1 MLLDYDFLLLLNDE
15 SGNPTRYYYLL
26 QDFEKDFVAS
36 EVAQNKARQ
45 FVKEIIGREKAS
57 KTKNSTIEISNTK
70 ASAIKNETI
79 GSGDLK
85 KACEKIKSGLPFGII
100 SAFKPFKDAFY
111 RDFNNNEQKLLI
123 GAAKSGCIQ
132 SSTDKLAQLKT
143 RLIYWQDKSV
153 KVDWDKP
160 IGIKDFFKGNNYLY
174 RRLCFL
180 LGKHFMDRFLK
191 NNAKASVKDFISS
204 KEFVAK
210 YRYTPKQNTERA
222 KKLQSYLENKRDFIG
237 FVQTINSLKDNPQD
251 PFLPNEETSFLVFA
265 NEPTIVFNLRDYLL
279 VLAQI
284 FNQQAICYCESKC
297 PIELINASPS
307 KDFNK
312 TQDSFS
318 DIKFSTPNQLE
329 QSLNALK
336 NKLSA
341 FFSKHHDK
349 HNGMEFNEMAKTQIE
364 ALYMPQSS
372 DGFDDFR
379 EHLEDSIKSFIR
391 AKKNCYGFPKIF
403 DVADIEQEEREVIE
417 WREKNRASKQSYK
430 QNLQINKIANDLKRD
445 KAVDKRA
452 ILSVI
457 DADIERGFIPPKDL
471 LKQLEKI
478 SASLSK
484 DIVIAIK
491 QVEKLE
497 LNYVLIDNIQH
508 NTLDDTLDFTFIV
521 GDSLSV
527 QSLYVTFHLVIDMDR
542 PMSEQFLN
550 HIGKLGSFE
559 SRERALEWVRLTQ
572 AKLIVETPREA
583 LKNAQLS
590 QIEEILTG
598 CIFNGAYRFQNN
610 LKGNRHGNF
619 KQNSHPNKEEQA
631 MPKR

>member
-1 MLLDYDFLLLLNDE
+1 MLIDYDFLLLLNDE
-15 SGNPTRYYYLL
+15 NGKPTRYYDLL

-36 EVAQNKARQ
+36 KAAQNRAKR
-45 FVKEIIGREKAS
+45 FVKEVIGSEKAS
-57 KTKNSTIEISNTK
+57 KTKNSALEVSNTK
-70 ASAIKNETI
+70 SLAIEDETI

-85 KACEKIKSGLPFGII
+85 KVCEKIKSGLPFGII

-132 SSTDKLAQLKT
+132 SSADKAAQLRT
-143 RLIYWQDKSV
+143 RLLYWQDKSV

-160 IGIKDFFKGNNYLY
+160 ILIKDFFKGNDYLY
-174 RRLCFL
+174 RKFCSL

-204 KEFVAK
+204 KEFISK

-222 KKLQSYLENKRDFIG
+222 KKLQSYLEGKRDFIG
-237 FVQTINSLKDNPQD
+237 FVQTLNYLKNNPQD

-284 FNQQAICYCESKC
+284 FNQQAICYCESKGS
-297 PIELINASPS
+297 IELINASPGN
-307 KDFNK
+307 DFNK
-312 TQDSFS
+312 AQDSFS

-341 FFSKHHDK
+341 FFSKHPDK
-349 HNGMEFNEMAKTQIE
+349 HNGMEFNEIAKTQIE

-372 DGFDDFR
+372 DDFDDFR
-379 EHLEDSIKSFIR
+379 EHLEDSVKSFIK
-391 AKKNCYGFPKIF
+391 AKKNRYGFPKIF

-445 KAVDKRA
+445 KVVDKRT

-457 DADIERGFIPPKDL
+457 DADLERGFIPPKDL

-497 LNYVLIDNIQH
+497 LNYALIDNIQH
-508 NTLDDTLDFTFIV
+508 NTLDDTLNFTFIV

-527 QSLYVTFHLVIDMDR
+527 QSLYVTFNLVIDMDR

-550 HIGKLGSFE
+550 HIGELGSFE
-559 SRERALEWVRLTQ
+559 SRERALECVRLTQ
-572 AKLIVETPREA
+572 HKLIIETPREA
-583 LKNAQLS
+583 LKNAELS

-598 CIFNGAYRFQNN
+598 CIFNGAYRFQND

-619 KQNSHPNKEEQA
+619 K
-631 MPKR
+631 

>member
-26 QDFEKDFVAS
+26 QDFEKDFVAR
-36 EVAQNKARQ
+36 EVAQNRTKR
-45 FVKEIIGREKAS
+45 FVKEIIGSEKIS
-57 KTKNSTIEISNTK
+57 ETKNSALEDSNTK
-70 ASAIKNETI
+70 SLAIENETI

-85 KACEKIKSGLPFGII
+85 KVCEKIKSGLPFGII

-111 RDFNNNEQKLLI
+111 RDFNHNEQKLLI

-132 SSTDKLAQLKT
+132 SNADKVAQLKM
-143 RLIYWQDKSV
+143 RLLYWQDKSV
-153 KVDWDKP
+153 KVDWEP
-160 IGIKDFFKGNNYLY
+160 IGIKDFFKGNDYLY
-174 RRLCFL
+174 RKFCFL

-191 NNAKASVKDFISS
+191 NNAKASVKDFMSS

-222 KKLQSYLENKRDFIG
+222 KKLQSYLENKRDFVG
-237 FVQTINSLKDNPQD
+237 FVQTLNFLKGNPQD

-279 VLAQI
+279 VLVQI
-284 FNQQAICYCESKC
+284 FNQRAICYCESKC
-297 PIELINASPS
+297 PIELINASPG

-318 DIKFSTPNQLE
+318 DIKFSTSNQLE

-336 NKLSA
+336 NKLNA
-341 FFSKHHDK
+341 FFSKHPDK
-349 HNGMEFNEMAKTQIE
+349 HNSLEFNEMAKTQIE
-364 ALYMPQSS
+364 ALYMPQSN
-372 DGFDDFR
+372 DDFDDFR

-391 AKKNCYGFPKIF
+391 AKKNRYGFPKIF

-417 WREKNRASKQSYK
+417 WREKERASKQSYK

-445 KAVDKRA
+445 KVVDKRT

-471 LKQLEKI
+471 LKQLETI

-497 LNYVLIDNIQH
+497 LNYALIDNIQH
-508 NTLDDTLDFTFIV
+508 NTLDDTLDFTFII

-527 QSLYVTFHLVIDMDR
+527 QSLYVTFDLVIDMDR

-550 HIGKLGSFE
+550 HIGELGSFE
-559 SRERALEWVRLTQ
+559 SRERALEWVRLSQT
-572 AKLIVETPREA
+572 KLIIEA
-583 LKNAQLS
+583 PKEVLKNVELS

-598 CIFNGAYRFQNN
+598 CIFNGAYRLQND
-610 LKGNRHGNF
+610 LKKGR
-619 KQNSHPNKEEQA
+619 
-631 MPKR
+631 

>member
-36 EVAQNKARQ
+36 KVAQNGAKR
-45 FVKEIIGREKAS
+45 FVKEIIGSEKAS

-85 KACEKIKSGLPFGII
+85 KVCEKIKSALPFGII

-132 SSTDKLAQLKT
+132 SSADKLAQLKT
-143 RLIYWQDKSV
+143 RLLYWQDKSV

-160 IGIKDFFKGNNYLY
+160 ILIKDFFKGNNYLY

-191 NNAKASVKDFISS
+191 NNAKASVKDFMSS
-204 KEFVAK
+204 KEFVAN
-210 YRYTPKQNTERA
+210 RYTPKQNTERA

-237 FVQTINSLKDNPQD
+237 FVQTLNSLKDNPQD

-279 VLAQI
+279 VLVQI

-297 PIELINASPS
+297 PIELINASPG

-318 DIKFSTPNQLE
+318 DIKFSTSNQLE

-336 NKLSA
+336 NKLNA
-341 FFSKHHDK
+341 FFSKHPDK
-349 HNGMEFNEMAKTQIE
+349 HNSLEFNEMAKTQIE
-364 ALYMPQSS
+364 ALYMPQSN
-372 DGFDDFR
+372 DDFDDFR

-391 AKKNCYGFPKIF
+391 AKKNRYGFPKIF
-403 DVADIEQEEREVIE
+403 DAADIEQEEREVIE
-417 WREKNRASKQSYK
+417 WREKERASKQSYK

-445 KAVDKRA
+445 KVVDKRT

-497 LNYVLIDNIQH
+497 LSYALIDNIQH
-508 NTLDDTLDFTFIV
+508 NTLDDTLNFTFII

-527 QSLYVTFHLVIDMDR
+527 QSLYVTFNLVIDMDR

-550 HIGKLGSFE
+550 HIGELGSFE
-559 SRERALEWVRLTQ
+559 SRERALEWVRLSQ
-572 AKLIVETPREA
+572 AKLIIETPREA

-598 CIFNGAYRFQNN
+598 CIFNGAYRFQND
-610 LKGNRHGNF
+610 LKD
-619 KQNSHPNKEEQA
+619 Q
-631 MPKR
+631 

>member
-1 MLLDYDFLLLLNDE
+1 MDYDFLLLLNDE
-15 SGNPTRYYYLL
+15 SGNPTRYYDLL
-26 QDFEKDFVAS
+26 QDFEKDFVAR
-36 EVAQNKARQ
+36 EVAQNGAKR
-45 FVKEIIGREKAS
+45 FVKEIIGSKKAS
-57 KTKNSTIEISNTK
+57 KTKNSAIEVSNTK
-70 ASAIKNETI
+70 ASAIEDETI
-79 GSGDLK
+79 GNSDLK
-85 KACEKIKSGLPFGII
+85 KVCEEIKSGLPFGII

-111 RDFNNNEQKLLI
+111 RDFNNDEQKLLI

-132 SSTDKLAQLKT
+132 SGADRLAQLIT
-143 RLIYWQDKSV
+143 RLLYWQDKSV

-174 RRLCFL
+174 RRFCFL

-191 NNAKASVKDFISS
+191 NNANASVKDFMSS
-204 KEFVAK
+204 KEFVNK
-210 YRYTPKQNTERA
+210 YRYTQKQNTERA
-222 KKLQSYLENKRDFIG
+222 EKLQSYLESKRDFIG
-237 FVQTINSLKDNPQD
+237 FIQTLNSLKDSPQD
-251 PFLPNEETSFLVFA
+251 PFLPHEETSFLVFA

-284 FNQQAICYCESKC
+284 FNQQAICYCGSKG
-297 PIELINASPS
+297 PIELINASPG

-312 TQDSFS
+312 TQDSFL

-341 FFSKHHDK
+341 FFSKHPDT
-349 HNGMEFNEMAKTQIE
+349 HNGMEFNEIAKTQIE
-364 ALYMPQSS
+364 ALYMPQSGG
-372 DGFDDFR
+372 GFDDFR
-379 EHLEDSIKSFIR
+379 EHLEDSVKSFIK
-391 AKKNCYGFPKIF
+391 AKQNRGFPKIF
-403 DVADIEQEEREVIE
+403 DVADIEQEEREVIK
-417 WREKNRASKQSYK
+417 WREKKRASKQSHK
-430 QNLQINKIANDLKRD
+430 QNLQIHKIANDLKRD
-445 KAVDKRA
+445 KVVDKRT

-457 DADIERGFIPPKDL
+457 DADIDRGFIPPKDL

-497 LNYVLIDNIQH
+497 LNYALIDNIQH
-508 NTLDDTLDFTFIV
+508 NTLDDTLNFTFIV

-527 QSLYVTFHLVIDMDR
+527 QSLYVTFHLAIDIDR

-550 HIGKLGSFE
+550 HIGELGNFK
-559 SRERALEWVRLTQ
+559 SREQALECARLTQ

-583 LKNAQLS
+583 LRNAELS

-598 CIFNGAYRFQNN
+598 CIFNGAYRLQGDF
-610 LKGNRHGNF
+610 KGNR
-619 KQNSHPNKEEQA
+619 S
-631 MPKR
+631 

>member
-36 EVAQNKARQ
+36 EVAQNRTKR

-57 KTKNSTIEISNTK
+57 KTKNSAIEISNTK
-70 ASAIKNETI
+70 ASAIKNETTK
-79 GSGDLK
+79 SGDLK
-85 KACEKIKSGLPFGII
+85 KVCEKIKSGLPFGII

-111 RDFNNNEQKLLI
+111 RDFNHNEQKLLI

-132 SSTDKLAQLKT
+132 SSADKLAQLKT
-143 RLIYWQDKSV
+143 RLLYWQDKSV
-153 KVDWDKP
+153 KVDWNKP
-160 IGIKDFFKGNNYLY
+160 ILIKDFFKGNNYLY

-191 NNAKASVKDFISS
+191 NNAKASVKDFMSS

-210 YRYTPKQNTERA
+210 YRYTSKQNTERA

-237 FVQTINSLKDNPQD
+237 FVQTLNSLKDSPQD
-251 PFLPNEETSFLVFA
+251 PFLPNEEISFLVFA
-265 NEPTIVFNLRDYLL
+265 NEPTIIFNLRDYLL

-297 PIELINASPS
+297 PIELINASPG

-329 QSLNALK
+329 QSLNDLK
-336 NKLSA
+336 NKLNA
-341 FFSKHHDK
+341 FFSKHPDK

-364 ALYMPQSS
+364 ALYMPQSN
-372 DGFDDFR
+372 DDLDDFR

-391 AKKNCYGFPKIF
+391 AKKNRYGFPKIF

-430 QNLQINKIANDLKRD
+430 QNLQTNKIANDLKRD
-445 KAVDKRA
+445 KAVDKRT

-457 DADIERGFIPPKDL
+457 DADIERGSIPPKDL

-497 LNYVLIDNIQH
+497 LNYALIDNIQH

-527 QSLYVTFHLVIDMDR
+527 QSLYVTFDLVIDMDR

-550 HIGKLGSFE
+550 HIGELGSFE
-559 SRERALEWVRLTQ
+559 SRERALEWVRLSQ
-572 AKLIVETPREA
+572 AKLIIETPKEA
-583 LKNAQLS
+583 LKNAELS

-598 CIFNGAYRFQNN
+598 CIFNGAYRLQND
-610 LKGNRHGNF
+610 LKGNENF
-619 KQNSHPNKEEQA
+619 KQNSNHHKEKQA

>member
-36 EVAQNKARQ
+36 KVAQNKAKR

-57 KTKNSTIEISNTK
+57 KTKNSAIEISNTK
-70 ASAIKNETI
+70 ASAIKNETTK
-79 GSGDLK
+79 SGDLK

-111 RDFNNNEQKLLI
+111 RDFNHNEQKLLI

-132 SSTDKLAQLKT
+132 SSADKLAQLKT
-143 RLIYWQDKSV
+143 RLLYWQDKSV

-160 IGIKDFFKGNNYLY
+160 ILIKDFFKGNNYLY

-191 NNAKASVKDFISS
+191 NNAKASVKDFMSS

-222 KKLQSYLENKRDFIG
+222 KKLQSYLENKHDFIG
-237 FVQTINSLKDNPQD
+237 FVQAFNSLKDNPQD
-251 PFLPNEETSFLVFA
+251 PFLPDEEISFLVFA

-297 PIELINASPS
+297 PIELINASPD

-318 DIKFSTPNQLE
+318 DIKFSIPNQLE
-329 QSLNALK
+329 QSLNDLK

-341 FFSKHHDK
+341 FFSKHPDK
-349 HNGMEFNEMAKTQIE
+349 HNGMEFNEIAKTQIE

-391 AKKNCYGFPKIF
+391 AKKNRYGFPRIF

-417 WREKNRASKQSYK
+417 WREKERASKQSYK

-445 KAVDKRA
+445 KVVNKRT

-497 LNYVLIDNIQH
+497 LNYALIDNIQH
-508 NTLDDTLDFTFIV
+508 NTLDDTLNFTFIV

-559 SRERALEWVRLTQ
+559 SRERALEWVRLSQT
-572 AKLIVETPREA
+572 KLIIETPREA

-598 CIFNGAYRFQNN
+598 CIFNGAYRFQND

-619 KQNSHPNKEEQA
+619 K
-631 MPKR
+631 

>member
-36 EVAQNKARQ
+36 EVAQNRAKR
-45 FVKEIIGREKAS
+45 FVKEIIGSEKAS
-57 KTKNSTIEISNTK
+57 KAKNSAIEVSSTK
-70 ASAIKNETI
+70 ASAIKNETT

-85 KACEKIKSGLPFGII
+85 KVCEKIKSGLPFGII

-111 RDFNNNEQKLLI
+111 RDFNHNEQKLLI

-132 SSTDKLAQLKT
+132 SSADKLAQLKT

-160 IGIKDFFKGNNYLY
+160 IGVKDFFKGNNYLY

-191 NNAKASVKDFISS
+191 NNAKASVKDFMSS

-210 YRYTPKQNTERA
+210 YQYTPKQNTERA
-222 KKLQSYLENKRDFIG
+222 KKLQSYLESKRDFIG
-237 FVQTINSLKDNPQD
+237 FVQTLNSLKDNLQD
-251 PFLPNEETSFLVFA
+251 PFLPNEEISFLVFA

-284 FNQQAICYCESKC
+284 FIQQAICYCESKC
-297 PIELINASPS
+297 PIELINASPG

-318 DIKFSTPNQLE
+318 NIKFSTHNQLE

-341 FFSKHHDK
+341 FFSKHPDK
-349 HNGMEFNEMAKTQIE
+349 HNGMEFNEIAKTQIE
-364 ALYMPQSS
+364 ALYMPHSS

-391 AKKNCYGFPKIF
+391 AKKNRYGFPKIF

-430 QNLQINKIANDLKRD
+430 QNLQTNKIANDLKRD
-445 KAVDKRA
+445 KVVDKRT

-457 DADIERGFIPPKDL
+457 DADMERGFIPPKDL

-497 LNYVLIDNIQH
+497 LNYALYALIDNIQH
-508 NTLDDTLDFTFIV
+508 NTLDDTLNFTFII
-521 GDSLSV
+521 GNSLSV
-527 QSLYVTFHLVIDMDR
+527 QSLYVTFDLVIDMDR

-550 HIGKLGSFE
+550 HIGELGSFE
-559 SRERALEWVRLTQ
+559 SREQALECVRLTQ
-572 AKLIVETPREA
+572 AKLIVGTPREA

-598 CIFNGAYRFQNN
+598 CIFNGAYRLQND

-619 KQNSHPNKEEQA
+619 K
-631 MPKR
+631 

>member
-36 EVAQNKARQ
+36 KVAQNRTKR
-45 FVKEIIGREKAS
+45 FVKEIIGREKVS
-57 KTKNSTIEISNTK
+57 KTKNSTIKVSHTK
-70 ASAIKNETI
+70 ASAIGSETI
-79 GSGDLK
+79 GSSDLK

-100 SAFKPFKDAFY
+100 SAFKPFKDAFC
-111 RDFNNNEQKLLI
+111 RDFNDNEQKLLI

-132 SSTDKLAQLKT
+132 SSADKLAQLKT
-143 RLIYWQDKSV
+143 CLLYWQDKSV

-160 IGIKDFFKGNNYLY
+160 ILIKDFFKGNNYLY

-191 NNAKASVKDFISS
+191 NNAKASVKDFMSS

-237 FVQTINSLKDNPQD
+237 FVQTLNSLKDNPQD

-297 PIELINASPS
+297 PIELINASPG

-336 NKLSA
+336 NKLAA
-341 FFSKHHDK
+341 FFSKHPDK
-349 HNGMEFNEMAKTQIE
+349 HNGMEFNEIAKTQIE

-391 AKKNCYGFPKIF
+391 AKKNRYGFPKIF

-417 WREKNRASKQSYK
+417 WREKERASKQSYK

-445 KAVDKRA
+445 KVVDKRT

-457 DADIERGFIPPKDL
+457 DADLERGFIPPKDL

-497 LNYVLIDNIQH
+497 LNYALIDNIQH
-508 NTLDDTLDFTFIV
+508 NTLDFTFII

-527 QSLYVTFHLVIDMDR
+527 QSLYVTFNLVIDMDR

-550 HIGKLGSFE
+550 HIGELGSFE
-559 SRERALEWVRLTQ
+559 SRERALECVRLSQT
-572 AKLIVETPREA
+572 KLIIETPRET
-583 LKNAQLS
+583 LKNAELS

-598 CIFNGAYRFQNN
+598 CIFNGAYRLQNN

-619 KQNSHPNKEEQA
+619 K
-631 MPKR
+631 

>member
-36 EVAQNKARQ
+36 KVAQNGSKR

-57 KTKNSTIEISNTK
+57 KTKNSTIEVSNTK
-70 ASAIKNETI
+70 ASAIGSETI

-111 RDFNNNEQKLLI
+111 RDFNDNEQKLLI

-132 SSTDKLAQLKT
+132 SNADKLAQLKT
-143 RLIYWQDKSV
+143 RLLYWQDKSV

-160 IGIKDFFKGNNYLY
+160 ILIKDFFKGNNYLY

-180 LGKHFMDRFLK
+180 LGKHFMDRFFK

-222 KKLQSYLENKRDFIG
+222 KKLQSYLESKHDFIG
-237 FVQTINSLKDNPQD
+237 FVQTLNSLKDSPQD

-297 PIELINASPS
+297 PIELINASPG

-329 QSLNALK
+329 QSLNDLK

-341 FFSKHHDK
+341 FFSKHPDK
-349 HNGMEFNEMAKTQIE
+349 HNSMEFNEIAKTQIE
-364 ALYMPQSS
+364 ALYLPQSS
-372 DGFDDFR
+372 DDFDDLR
-379 EHLEDSIKSFIR
+379 KDLEDSVKSFIR
-391 AKKNCYGFPKIF
+391 AKKNRYGFPRIF
-403 DVADIEQEEREVIE
+403 DVADIEQKEREVIE
-417 WREKNRASKQSYK
+417 WREKKRVSKQNYK

-445 KAVDKRA
+445 KVVDKRT

-457 DADIERGFIPPKDL
+457 DADIERGFIPPKDW
-471 LKQLEKI
+471 LKQLETI
-478 SASLSK
+478 STSLSK

-497 LNYVLIDNIQH
+497 LSYALIDNIQH
-508 NTLDDTLDFTFIV
+508 NTLDDTLNFTFIV

-527 QSLYVTFHLVIDMDR
+527 QSLYVTFDLVIDIDR

-550 HIGKLGSFE
+550 HIGKLGRFK
-559 SRERALEWVRLTQ
+559 SREEALEWVRLSQ
-572 AKLIVETPREA
+572 AKLIIEAPREA
-583 LKNAQLS
+583 LKNAELS

-598 CIFNGAYRFQNN
+598 CIFNGAYRFQ
-610 LKGNRHGNF
+610 
-619 KQNSHPNKEEQA
+619 
-631 MPKR
+631 KRS

>member
-15 SGNPTRYYYLL
+15 SGKPTRYYYLL

-36 EVAQNKARQ
+36 KVAQNRAKR

-57 KTKNSTIEISNTK
+57 KTKNSAIAVSHTK
-70 ASAIKNETI
+70 TSAMENGTI

-85 KACEKIKSGLPFGII
+85 KACEKIKNGLPFGTI

-111 RDFNNNEQKLLI
+111 RDFNHNEQKLLI

-132 SSTDKLAQLKT
+132 SSADKLAQLKT
-143 RLIYWQDKSV
+143 RLLYWQDKSV

-160 IGIKDFFKGNNYLY
+160 ILIKDFFKGNNYLY

-191 NNAKASVKDFISS
+191 NNAKASVKDFMSS

-222 KKLQSYLENKRDFIG
+222 KKLQSYLESKRDFIG
-237 FVQTINSLKDNPQD
+237 FVQTLNSLKDSPQD

-265 NEPTIVFNLRDYLL
+265 NEPTIIFNLRDYLL
-279 VLAQI
+279 VLVQI

-297 PIELINASPS
+297 PIELINASPG

-336 NKLSA
+336 NKLAA
-341 FFSKHHDK
+341 FFSKHPDK
-349 HNGMEFNEMAKTQIE
+349 HNGMEFNEIAKTQIE
-364 ALYMPQSS
+364 ALYLPQSS
-372 DGFDDFR
+372 DDFDDFR
-379 EHLEDSIKSFIR
+379 KHLEDSVKSFIR
-391 AKKNCYGFPKIF
+391 AKKNRYGFPRIF

-430 QNLQINKIANDLKRD
+430 QNLQINKIANDLKHN
-445 KAVDKRA
+445 KAVNKRT

-457 DADIERGFIPPKDL
+457 DADIERGFTPPKDW
-471 LKQLEKI
+471 LKQLETI

-497 LNYVLIDNIQH
+497 LNYALIDNIQY
-508 NTLDDTLDFTFIV
+508 NELDDTLDFTFIV

-527 QSLYVTFHLVIDMDR
+527 QSLYVTFDLVIDMDR

-550 HIGKLGSFE
+550 HIGELGSFE
-559 SRERALEWVRLTQ
+559 SREQALEWVRLTQ
-572 AKLIVETPREA
+572 AKLIIEAPREA
-583 LKNAQLS
+583 LKNAELS
-590 QIEEILTG
+590 QIEEILIG
-598 CIFNGAYRFQNN
+598 CIFNGAYRLQND

-619 KQNSHPNKEEQA
+619 KQN
-631 MPKR
+631 

>member
-15 SGNPTRYYYLL
+15 SGKPTRYYYLL

-36 EVAQNKARQ
+36 EVAQNRARQ
-45 FVKEIIGREKAS
+45 FVKEIIGIEAP
-57 KTKNSTIEISNTK
+57 KTKNSAIKVSHTK
-70 ASAIKNETI
+70 ASAIKSETI
-79 GSGDLK
+79 GSHNLK

-111 RDFNNNEQKLLI
+111 RDFNHNEQKLLI

-132 SSTDKLAQLKT
+132 SDTDKLDQLKT
-143 RLIYWQDKSV
+143 RLLYWQDKSV

-160 IGIKDFFKGNNYLY
+160 ILIKDFFKGNNYLY

-180 LGKHFMDRFLK
+180 LGKHFMDRFFK
-191 NNAKASVKDFISS
+191 NNAKASVKGFMSS
-204 KEFVAK
+204 KEFVNK
-210 YRYTPKQNTERA
+210 YRYIPKQNTERA
-222 KKLQSYLENKRDFIG
+222 KKLQSYLESKRDFIG
-237 FVQTINSLKDNPQD
+237 FVQTLNSLKDSPQD
-251 PFLPNEETSFLVFA
+251 PFLPNEEISFLVFA
-265 NEPTIVFNLRDYLL
+265 NEPTIIFNLRDYLL

-284 FNQQAICYCESKC
+284 FNQQAICYCESKY
-297 PIELINASPS
+297 PIELINASPG

-336 NKLSA
+336 NKLAA
-341 FFSKHHDK
+341 FFSKHPDK
-349 HNGMEFNEMAKTQIE
+349 NNGIEFNEIVKTQIE

-372 DGFDDFR
+372 DDFDDFR
-379 EHLEDSIKSFIR
+379 KDLEDSIKSFIR
-391 AKKNCYGFPKIF
+391 AKKNRYGFPRIF

-417 WREKNRASKQSYK
+417 WREKEGASKQSYK

-445 KAVDKRA
+445 KVVDKRT

-457 DADIERGFIPPKDL
+457 DADAERGFIPPKDL

-497 LNYVLIDNIQH
+497 LNYALIDNIQH
-508 NTLDDTLDFTFIV
+508 NELDDTLDFTFIV

-527 QSLYVTFHLVIDMDR
+527 QSLYVTFDLVIDIDR

-550 HIGKLGSFE
+550 HIGELGSFK
-559 SRERALEWVRLTQ
+559 SREEALEWVRLSQT
-572 AKLIVETPREA
+572 KLIIETPREA
-583 LKNAQLS
+583 LKNAELS

-598 CIFNGAYRFQNN
+598 CIFNGAYRFQ
-610 LKGNRHGNF
+610 
-619 KQNSHPNKEEQA
+619 
-631 MPKR
+631 KRS

>member
-1 MLLDYDFLLLLNDE
+1 MLMDYDFLLLLNDE
-15 SGNPTRYYYLL
+15 SGKPTKYYDLL
-26 QDFEKDFVAS
+26 QDFEKDFVAR
-36 EVAQNKARQ
+36 EVAQNGAKR
-45 FVKEIIGREKAS
+45 FVKEIIGSEKAS
-57 KTKNSTIEISNTK
+57 KTKNSAIEVSNTK
-70 ASAIKNETI
+70 ASAIESKTI
-79 GSGDLK
+79 GSYDLK
-85 KACEKIKSGLPFGII
+85 KVCEKIKSGLPFGII

-111 RDFNNNEQKLLI
+111 RDFNHNEQKLLI

-132 SSTDKLAQLKT
+132 SSADKLAQLKT

-160 IGIKDFFKGNNYLY
+160 ILIKDFFKGNNYLY

-180 LGKHFMDRFLK
+180 LGKYFMDRFLK
-191 NNAKASVKDFISS
+191 NNAKASVKDFMSS

-210 YRYTPKQNTERA
+210 YLYTPKQNTERA

-237 FVQTINSLKDNPQD
+237 FVQTLNSLKDNLQD

-265 NEPTIVFNLRDYLL
+265 NEPTIVFNLMDYLL

-284 FNQQAICYCESKC
+284 FNQQAICYCGSKY
-297 PIELINASPS
+297 PIELINASPG

-312 TQDSFS
+312 TQDSFL

-336 NKLSA
+336 NKLAA
-341 FFSKHHDK
+341 FFSKHPDK

-391 AKKNCYGFPKIF
+391 DKKNRYGFPKIF

-430 QNLQINKIANDLKRD
+430 QNLQIHKIANDLKHN
-445 KAVDKRA
+445 KAVDKRT

-457 DADIERGFIPPKDL
+457 DADMDRGFISPKDW
-471 LKQLEKI
+471 LKQLEKM

-497 LNYVLIDNIQH
+497 LNYALIDNIQH
-508 NTLDDTLDFTFIV
+508 NTLDDTLNFTFII

-527 QSLYVTFHLVIDMDR
+527 QSLYITFHLVIDMDR
-542 PMSEQFLN
+542 SMSEQFLN
-550 HIGKLGSFE
+550 HIGELGSFE
-559 SRERALEWVRLTQ
+559 SRERALECVRLTQ
-572 AKLIVETPREA
+572 AKLIIEAPREA
-583 LKNAQLS
+583 LKNAELS

-598 CIFNGAYRFQNN
+598 CIFNGAYRLQND
-610 LKGNRHGNF
+610 LKGNR
-619 KQNSHPNKEEQA
+619 S
-631 MPKR
+631 

>member
-1 MLLDYDFLLLLNDE
+1 MLMDYDFLLLLNDK
-15 SGNPTRYYYLL
+15 SGKPTRYYDLL
-26 QDFEKDFVAS
+26 QDFEKDFVAG
-36 EVAQNKARQ
+36 EVAQNGAKR
-45 FVKEIIGREKAS
+45 FVKEIIGSEKAS
-57 KTKNSTIEISNTK
+57 KTKNSALEVSNTK
-70 ASAIKNETI
+70 SSAIEDETI

-85 KACEKIKSGLPFGII
+85 KVCEKIKSGLPFGII

-111 RDFNNNEQKLLI
+111 RDFNNDEQKLLI

-132 SSTDKLAQLKT
+132 SSADRLAQLRT
-143 RLIYWQDKSV
+143 RLLYWQDKSV

-160 IGIKDFFKGNNYLY
+160 ILIKDFFKGNNYLY
-174 RRLCFL
+174 RRFCFL

-191 NNAKASVKDFISS
+191 NNAKASVKDFMSS

-222 KKLQSYLENKRDFIG
+222 KKLQSYLESKRDFIG
-237 FVQTINSLKDNPQD
+237 FVQTLNSLKDSPQD
-251 PFLPNEETSFLVFA
+251 PFLPHEETSFLVFA

-284 FNQQAICYCESKC
+284 FNQQAICYCGSKGS
-297 PIELINASPS
+297 IELINASPG
-307 KDFNK
+307 KNFNK

-336 NKLSA
+336 NKLNA
-341 FFSKHHDK
+341 FFSKHPDK
-349 HNGMEFNEMAKTQIE
+349 HNGMEFNEIAKTQIE
-364 ALYMPQSS
+364 ALYMPQSN

-379 EHLEDSIKSFIR
+379 ENLEDSVKSFIR
-391 AKKNCYGFPKIF
+391 AKQNRGFPKIF
-403 DVADIEQEEREVIE
+403 DVADIEQEEREVIK
-417 WREKNRASKQSYK
+417 WREKERASKQSHK
-430 QNLQINKIANDLKRD
+430 QNLQIHKIANDLKRN
-445 KAVDKRA
+445 KAVDKRT

-457 DADIERGFIPPKDL
+457 DADLERGFIPPKDL

-478 SASLSK
+478 SASLYK

-497 LNYVLIDNIQH
+497 LNYALIDNIQH
-508 NTLDDTLDFTFIV
+508 NTLDDTLNFTFIV

-527 QSLYVTFHLVIDMDR
+527 QSLYVTFNLVIDMDR

-550 HIGKLGSFE
+550 HIGELGSFE
-559 SRERALEWVRLTQ
+559 SRERALECVRLTQ
-572 AKLIVETPREA
+572 AKLIVEAPREA
-583 LKNAQLS
+583 LKNAELS

-598 CIFNGAYRFQNN
+598 CIFNGAYRFQGD
-610 LKGNRHGNF
+610 LKGN
-619 KQNSHPNKEEQA
+619 KS
-631 MPKR
+631 

>member
-15 SGNPTRYYYLL
+15 SGKPTRYYYLL
-26 QDFEKDFVAS
+26 QDFEKDFVAR
-36 EVAQNKARQ
+36 EVAQNRTKR
-45 FVKEIIGREKAS
+45 FVKEIIGSEKIS
-57 KTKNSTIEISNTK
+57 KTKNSALEDSNTK
-70 ASAIKNETI
+70 SLAIENETI

-85 KACEKIKSGLPFGII
+85 KVCEKIKSALPFGII

-132 SSTDKLAQLKT
+132 SSADKMAQLKT
-143 RLIYWQDKSV
+143 RLLYWQDKSV
-153 KVDWDKP
+153 KVDWEP
-160 IGIKDFFKGNNYLY
+160 IGIKDFFKGNDYLY
-174 RRLCFL
+174 RKFCSL

-191 NNAKASVKDFISS
+191 NNAKVSVKDFISS
-204 KEFVAK
+204 KEFVSK

-222 KKLQSYLENKRDFIG
+222 KKLQSYLESKRDFIG
-237 FVQTINSLKDNPQD
+237 FVQTLNSLKDNPQD

-265 NEPTIVFNLRDYLL
+265 NESTIVFNLRDYLL

-284 FNQQAICYCESKC
+284 FSQQAICYCESKC
-297 PIELINASPS
+297 PIELINASPG

-341 FFSKHHDK
+341 FFSQHPDK
-349 HNGMEFNEMAKTQIE
+349 HNGMEFNEIAKTQIE
-364 ALYMPQSS
+364 AFYMPQSS
-372 DGFDDFR
+372 DDFDDFR
-379 EHLEDSIKSFIR
+379 KDLEDSIKSFIR
-391 AKKNCYGFPKIF
+391 AKKNRYGFPKIF
-403 DVADIEQEEREVIE
+403 DVADIEQEEREVIK

-430 QNLQINKIANDLKRD
+430 QNLQIKKIANDLKRN
-445 KAVDKRA
+445 KIVDKIT

-457 DADIERGFIPPKDL
+457 DADLERGFIPPKDL

-497 LNYVLIDNIQH
+497 LNYALIDNIQH
-508 NTLDDTLDFTFIV
+508 NTLDDTLYFTFII

-527 QSLYVTFHLVIDMDR
+527 QSLYVTFDLVIDMDR

-550 HIGKLGSFE
+550 HIGELGSFKS
-559 SRERALEWVRLTQ
+559 SRKEALECVRLTET
-572 AKLIVETPREA
+572 KLIIKAPREA

-590 QIEEILTG
+590 QIEEILIG
-598 CIFNGAYRFQNN
+598 CIFNGAYRFQND
-610 LKGNRHGNF
+610 LKGNR
-619 KQNSHPNKEEQA
+619 
-631 MPKR
+631 

>member
-15 SGNPTRYYYLL
+15 SANPTKYYYLL
-26 QDFEKDFVAS
+26 QDFEKDFVAR
-36 EVAQNKARQ
+36 EVAQNGAKR
-45 FVKEIIGREKAS
+45 FVKEIIGSEKAS
-57 KTKNSTIEISNTK
+57 KTKDSVLEVSNTK
-70 ASAIKNETI
+70 ASAIENETT
-79 GSGDLK
+79 GSDDLK
-85 KACEKIKSGLPFGII
+85 KVCEKIKSALPFGII

-132 SSTDKLAQLKT
+132 SSADKLAQLKT
-143 RLIYWQDKSV
+143 RLLYWQDKSV

-191 NNAKASVKDFISS
+191 NNAKASVKDFMSS
-204 KEFVAK
+204 KEFVAN
-210 YRYTPKQNTERA
+210 RYTPKQNTERA

-237 FVQTINSLKDNPQD
+237 FVQTLNSLKDNPQD

-279 VLAQI
+279 VLVQI

-297 PIELINASPS
+297 PIELINASPG

-318 DIKFSTPNQLE
+318 DIKFSTSNQLE

-336 NKLSA
+336 NKLNA
-341 FFSKHHDK
+341 FFSKHPDK
-349 HNGMEFNEMAKTQIE
+349 HNSLEFNEMAKTQIE
-364 ALYMPQSS
+364 ALYMPQSN
-372 DGFDDFR
+372 DDFDDFR

-391 AKKNCYGFPKIF
+391 AKKNRYGFPKIF

-417 WREKNRASKQSYK
+417 WREKERASKQSYK

-445 KAVDKRA
+445 KVVDKRT

-497 LNYVLIDNIQH
+497 LSYALIDNIQH
-508 NTLDDTLDFTFIV
+508 NTLDDTLNFTFII

-527 QSLYVTFHLVIDMDR
+527 QSLYVTFNLVIDMDR

-550 HIGKLGSFE
+550 HIGELGSFE
-559 SRERALEWVRLTQ
+559 SRERALEWVRLSQ
-572 AKLIVETPREA
+572 AKLIIETPREA

-598 CIFNGAYRFQNN
+598 CIFNGAYHFQND
-610 LKGNRHGNF
+610 LKD
-619 KQNSHPNKEEQA
+619 Q
-631 MPKR
+631 

>member
-36 EVAQNKARQ
+36 KVAQNGAKR
-45 FVKEIIGREKAS
+45 FVKEIIGSEKAS

-85 KACEKIKSGLPFGII
+85 KVCEKIKSALPFGII

-111 RDFNNNEQKLLI
+111 RDFNHNEQKLLI

-132 SSTDKLAQLKT
+132 SSADKLAQLKT
-143 RLIYWQDKSV
+143 RLLYWQDKSV

-160 IGIKDFFKGNNYLY
+160 ILIKDFFKGNNYLY

-191 NNAKASVKDFISS
+191 NNAKASVKDFMSS
-204 KEFVAK
+204 KEFVAN
-210 YRYTPKQNTERA
+210 RYTPKQNTERA

-237 FVQTINSLKDNPQD
+237 FVQTLNSLKDNPQD

-279 VLAQI
+279 VLVQI

-297 PIELINASPS
+297 PIELINASPG

-318 DIKFSTPNQLE
+318 DIKFSTSNQLE

-336 NKLSA
+336 NKLNA
-341 FFSKHHDK
+341 FFSKHPDK
-349 HNGMEFNEMAKTQIE
+349 HNSLEFNEMAKTQIE
-364 ALYMPQSS
+364 ALYMPQSN
-372 DGFDDFR
+372 DDFDDFR

-391 AKKNCYGFPKIF
+391 AKKNRYGFPKIF

-417 WREKNRASKQSYK
+417 WREKERASKQNYK

-445 KAVDKRA
+445 KVVDKRT

-497 LNYVLIDNIQH
+497 LSYALIDNIQH
-508 NTLDDTLDFTFIV
+508 NTLDDTLNFTFII

-527 QSLYVTFHLVIDMDR
+527 QSLYVTFNLVIDMDR

-550 HIGKLGSFE
+550 HIGELGSFE
-559 SRERALEWVRLTQ
+559 SRERALEWVRLSQ
-572 AKLIVETPREA
+572 AKLIIETPREA

-598 CIFNGAYRFQNN
+598 CIFNGAYRFQND
-610 LKGNRHGNF
+610 LKD
-619 KQNSHPNKEEQA
+619 Q
-631 MPKR
+631 

>member
-15 SGNPTRYYYLL
+15 SGKPTRYYYLL

-36 EVAQNKARQ
+36 KVAQNKARQ
-45 FVKEIIGREKAS
+45 FVKEIIGREKVS
-57 KTKNSTIEISNTK
+57 KTKNSTIAVSNTK
-70 ASAIKNETI
+70 ASAIESETT
-79 GSGDLK
+79 GSHNLK
-85 KACEKIKSGLPFGII
+85 KACEKIKSGLPFGTI

-111 RDFNNNEQKLLI
+111 RDFNHNEQKLLI

-132 SSTDKLAQLKT
+132 SSADKLAQLKT
-143 RLIYWQDKSV
+143 RLLYWQDKSV

-160 IGIKDFFKGNNYLY
+160 ILIKDFFKGNNYLY
-174 RRLCFL
+174 RRFCFL
-180 LGKHFMDRFLK
+180 LGKHFMDRFFK
-191 NNAKASVKDFISS
+191 NNAKASVKDFMSS
-204 KEFVAK
+204 KEFVNK

-222 KKLQSYLENKRDFIG
+222 KKLQSYLESKRDFIG
-237 FVQTINSLKDNPQD
+237 FVQTLNSLKDSPQD

-265 NEPTIVFNLRDYLL
+265 NEPTIIFNLRDYLL

-297 PIELINASPS
+297 PIELINASPG

-336 NKLSA
+336 NKLAA
-341 FFSKHHDK
+341 FFSKHPDK
-349 HNGMEFNEMAKTQIE
+349 HNGMEFNEIAKTQIE
-364 ALYMPQSS
+364 ALYLPQSS
-372 DGFDDFR
+372 DDFDDLR
-379 EHLEDSIKSFIR
+379 KDLEDSVKSFIR
-391 AKKNCYGFPKIF
+391 AKKNRYGFPRIF
-403 DVADIEQEEREVIE
+403 DVADIEQKEREVIE
-417 WREKNRASKQSYK
+417 WREKKRASKQSYK
-430 QNLQINKIANDLKRD
+430 QNLQINKIANNLKRD
-445 KAVDKRA
+445 KIVDKKT

-457 DADIERGFIPPKDL
+457 DADIERGFIPPKDW
-471 LKQLEKI
+471 LKQLETI

-497 LNYVLIDNIQH
+497 LNYALIDNIQH
-508 NTLDDTLDFTFIV
+508 NELDDTLDFTFIV

-527 QSLYVTFHLVIDMDR
+527 QSLYVTFNLVIDIDR
-542 PMSEQFLN
+542 PISEQFLN
-550 HIGKLGSFE
+550 HIGKLGSFK
-559 SRERALEWVRLTQ
+559 SREQALECVRLTQ
-572 AKLIVETPREA
+572 AKLIIEAPREA

-598 CIFNGAYRFQNN
+598 CIFNGAYRLQ
-610 LKGNRHGNF
+610 
-619 KQNSHPNKEEQA
+619 
-631 MPKR
+631 KRS

>member
-36 EVAQNKARQ
+36 KVAQNRTKR
-45 FVKEIIGREKAS
+45 FVKEIIGREKVS
-57 KTKNSTIEISNTK
+57 KTKNSTIEVSSTK
-70 ASAIKNETI
+70 ASAIGSETI
-79 GSGDLK
+79 GSYDLK

-132 SSTDKLAQLKT
+132 SSADKLAQLKT

-160 IGIKDFFKGNNYLY
+160 ILIKDFFKGNNYLY

-191 NNAKASVKDFISS
+191 NNAKASVKDFMSS

-237 FVQTINSLKDNPQD
+237 FVQALNSLKDNPQD

-279 VLAQI
+279 VLVQI

-297 PIELINASPS
+297 PIELINASPG

-341 FFSKHHDK
+341 FFSKHPDK
-349 HNGMEFNEMAKTQIE
+349 HNGMEFNEIAKTQIE
-364 ALYMPQSS
+364 ALYLPHSS
-372 DGFDDFR
+372 DDFDDFR
-379 EHLEDSIKSFIR
+379 EHLKDSIKSFIR
-391 AKKNCYGFPKIF
+391 AKKNRYGFPRIF

-417 WREKNRASKQSYK
+417 WREKKKASKQSYK

-445 KAVDKRA
+445 KVVNKRT

-457 DADIERGFIPPKDL
+457 DADIERGSIPPKDL

-478 SASLSK
+478 STSLSK

-497 LNYVLIDNIQH
+497 LNYALIDNIQH

-550 HIGKLGSFE
+550 HIGELGSFE
-559 SRERALEWVRLTQ
+559 SRERALEWVRLSQT
-572 AKLIVETPREA
+572 KLIIEVPREA
-583 LKNAQLS
+583 LKNAELS

-598 CIFNGAYRFQNN
+598 CIFNGAYRL
-610 LKGNRHGNF
+610 LKR
-619 KQNSHPNKEEQA
+619 S
-631 MPKR
+631 

>member
-36 EVAQNKARQ
+36 EVAQNRAKR

-57 KTKNSTIEISNTK
+57 KTKNSTIEISSTK

-79 GSGDLK
+79 GSYDLK
-85 KACEKIKSGLPFGII
+85 KVCEKIKSGLPFGII

-111 RDFNNNEQKLLI
+111 RDFNDNEQKLLI

-132 SSTDKLAQLKT
+132 SNADKLAQLKT
-143 RLIYWQDKSV
+143 HLIYWQDKSV

-160 IGIKDFFKGNNYLY
+160 ILIKDFFKGNNYLY

-191 NNAKASVKDFISS
+191 NNAKESVKDFMSS

-222 KKLQSYLENKRDFIG
+222 KKLQSYLESKRDFIG
-237 FVQTINSLKDNPQD
+237 FVQTLNSLKDSPQD
-251 PFLPNEETSFLVFA
+251 PFLPNEEISFLVFA

-297 PIELINASPS
+297 PIELINASPG

-329 QSLNALK
+329 QSLNDLK

-341 FFSKHHDK
+341 FFSKHPDK
-349 HNGMEFNEMAKTQIE
+349 HNGMEFNEIAKTQIE
-364 ALYMPQSS
+364 VLYMPQSS

-379 EHLEDSIKSFIR
+379 EHLKDSIKSFIR
-391 AKKNCYGFPKIF
+391 AKKNRYGFPKIF

-445 KAVDKRA
+445 KIVDKRT

-457 DADIERGFIPPKDL
+457 DADIERDFIPLKDL

-508 NTLDDTLDFTFIV
+508 NTLDDTLNFTFII

-527 QSLYVTFHLVIDMDR
+527 QSLYVTFDLVIDMDR

-550 HIGKLGSFE
+550 HIGELGSFE
-559 SRERALEWVRLTQ
+559 SRERALEGVRLTQ
-572 AKLIVETPREA
+572 AKLIVKAPREV

-598 CIFNGAYRFQNN
+598 CIFNGTYRL
-610 LKGNRHGNF
+610 LKR
-619 KQNSHPNKEEQA
+619 S
-631 MPKR
+631 

>member
-15 SGNPTRYYYLL
+15 SGKPTRYYYLL
-26 QDFEKDFVAS
+26 QDFEKDFVAG
-36 EVAQNKARQ
+36 EVAQNGAKR
-45 FVKEIIGREKAS
+45 FVKEIIGSEKAS
-57 KTKNSTIEISNTK
+57 KTKDSALEVSNMK
-70 ASAIKNETI
+70 ASAIENETI
-79 GSGDLK
+79 GSSDLK
-85 KACEKIKSGLPFGII
+85 KVCEKIKSGLPFGII

-111 RDFNNNEQKLLI
+111 RDFNNDEQKLLI

-132 SSTDKLAQLKT
+132 SNADKVAQLRT
-143 RLIYWQDKSV
+143 CLLYWQDKSV

-174 RRLCFL
+174 RKFCSL

-191 NNAKASVKDFISS
+191 NNAKASVKDFMSS
-204 KEFVAK
+204 KEFVSK

-222 KKLQSYLENKRDFIG
+222 KKLQSYLESKRDFIG
-237 FVQTINSLKDNPQD
+237 FVQTLNSLKDNPQD

-284 FNQQAICYCESKC
+284 FNQQAICYCGSKGS
-297 PIELINASPS
+297 IELINASPG
-307 KDFNK
+307 KEFNK
-312 TQDSFS
+312 TQDSFL

-336 NKLSA
+336 NRLAA
-341 FFSKHHDK
+341 FFSKHPDT
-349 HNGMEFNEMAKTQIE
+349 HNGMEFNEIAKTQIE
-364 ALYMPQSS
+364 AFYMPQFGG
-372 DGFDDFR
+372 GFDDFR
-379 EHLEDSIKSFIR
+379 EHLEGSVKSFIK
-391 AKKNCYGFPKIF
+391 AKQNRGFPKIF
-403 DVADIEQEEREVIE
+403 DVADIEQEEREVIK
-417 WREKNRASKQSYK
+417 WREKERASKQSHK
-430 QNLQINKIANDLKRD
+430 QNLQIHKIANDLKRN
-445 KAVDKRA
+445 KVVDKKT

-457 DADIERGFIPPKDL
+457 DADVERGFIPPKDL

-497 LNYVLIDNIQH
+497 LNYALIDNIQH
-508 NTLDDTLDFTFIV
+508 NTLDDTLDFTFII

-527 QSLYVTFHLVIDMDR
+527 QSLYVTFDLVIDMDR

-550 HIGKLGSFE
+550 HIGELGSFE
-559 SRERALEWVRLTQ
+559 SRERALECVRLTQ
-572 AKLIVETPREA
+572 AKLIIETPRET
-583 LKNAQLS
+583 LKNAELS

-598 CIFNGAYRFQNN
+598 CIFNGAYRLQND

-619 KQNSHPNKEEQA
+619 K
-631 MPKR
+631 

>member
-15 SGNPTRYYYLL
+15 SGKPTRYYYLL

-36 EVAQNKARQ
+36 KVAQNRARQ
-45 FVKEIIGREKAS
+45 FVKEIIGRKKVS
-57 KTKNSTIEISNTK
+57 KTKNSAIKVSNTK
-70 ASAIKNETI
+70 ASAIENETI
-79 GSGDLK
+79 GSSDLK
-85 KACEKIKSGLPFGII
+85 KVCEKIKSGLPFGII

-111 RDFNNNEQKLLI
+111 RDFNDNEQKLLI
-123 GAAKSGCIQ
+123 GSAKSGCIQ
-132 SSTDKLAQLKT
+132 SSADKLAQLKT

-160 IGIKDFFKGNNYLY
+160 ILIKDFFKGNNYLY

-191 NNAKASVKDFISS
+191 NNANASVKDFMSS

-237 FVQTINSLKDNPQD
+237 FVQTLNSLKDSPQD
-251 PFLPNEETSFLVFA
+251 PFLPDEEISFLVFA

-297 PIELINASPS
+297 PIELINASPG

-336 NKLSA
+336 DKLAA
-341 FFSKHHDK
+341 FFSKHPDK
-349 HNGMEFNEMAKTQIE
+349 HNGMEFNEIAKTQIE
-364 ALYMPQSS
+364 ALYMPHSS

-391 AKKNCYGFPKIF
+391 AKKNRYGFPKIF

-417 WREKNRASKQSYK
+417 WREKERASKQSYK

-445 KAVDKRA
+445 KIVDKRT

-471 LKQLEKI
+471 LKQLETI

-497 LNYVLIDNIQH
+497 LNYALIDNIQH
-508 NTLDDTLDFTFIV
+508 NELDDTLDFTFIV

-527 QSLYVTFHLVIDMDR
+527 QSLYVTFDLVIDMDR

-559 SRERALEWVRLTQ
+559 SRERALEWVRLSQT
-572 AKLIVETPREA
+572 KLIIEVPREA
-583 LKNAQLS
+583 LKNAELS

-598 CIFNGAYRFQNN
+598 CIFNGAYRLQND
-610 LKGNRHGNF
+610 LKGNRHENF
-619 KQNSHPNKEEQA
+619 KQN
-631 MPKR
+631 

>member
-36 EVAQNKARQ
+36 EVAQNRTKR

-57 KTKNSTIEISNTK
+57 KTKNSAIKVSNTK
-70 ASAIKNETI
+70 ASAIGSETI
-79 GSGDLK
+79 GSCDLK
-85 KACEKIKSGLPFGII
+85 KVCEKIKSGLPFGII

-111 RDFNNNEQKLLI
+111 RDFNHNEQKLLI

-132 SSTDKLAQLKT
+132 SSADKLAQLKT

-191 NNAKASVKDFISS
+191 NNAKASVKDFMSS

-210 YRYTPKQNTERA
+210 YRYTPKQNTKRA
-222 KKLQSYLENKRDFIG
+222 KKLQSYLESKCDSIG

-284 FNQQAICYCESKC
+284 FNQQAICYCESKY
-297 PIELINASPS
+297 PIELINASPG

-329 QSLNALK
+329 QSLNTLK
-336 NKLSA
+336 NKLAA

-349 HNGMEFNEMAKTQIE
+349 HNGMEFNEIAKTQIE
-364 ALYMPQSS
+364 ALYLPQSS

-391 AKKNCYGFPKIF
+391 AKKNRYGFPKIF
-403 DVADIEQEEREVIE
+403 DVADIEQEERKVIE
-417 WREKNRASKQSYK
+417 WREKERASKQSYK

-445 KAVDKRA
+445 KIVDKRA

-457 DADIERGFIPPKDL
+457 DADAERGFIPPKDL
-471 LKQLEKI
+471 LKQLETI

-497 LNYVLIDNIQH
+497 LNYALIDNIQH
-508 NTLDDTLDFTFIV
+508 NELDDTLDFTFIV

-527 QSLYVTFHLVIDMDR
+527 QSLYVTFDLVIDMDR

-550 HIGKLGSFE
+550 HIGELGSFE
-559 SRERALEWVRLTQ
+559 SRERALECVRLSQT
-572 AKLIVETPREA
+572 KLIIEVPREA
-583 LKNAQLS
+583 LKNAELS

-598 CIFNGAYRFQNN
+598 CIFNGAYRLQND

-619 KQNSHPNKEEQA
+619 K
-631 MPKR
+631 

>member
-36 EVAQNKARQ
+36 EVAQNGSKR
-45 FVKEIIGREKAS
+45 FVKEIIGSEKAS
-57 KTKNSTIEISNTK
+57 TTKNSAIEISNTK
-70 ASAIKNETI
+70 ASAIKNETTK
-79 GSGDLK
+79 SGDLK
-85 KACEKIKSGLPFGII
+85 KACEKIKSALPFGII

-111 RDFNNNEQKLLI
+111 RDFNDNEQKLLI

-132 SSTDKLAQLKT
+132 SSADKLAQLKT
-143 RLIYWQDKSV
+143 RLLYWQDKSV

-160 IGIKDFFKGNNYLY
+160 ILIKDFFKGNNYLY

-191 NNAKASVKDFISS
+191 NNAKASVKDFMSS
-204 KEFVAK
+204 KEFVNK

-265 NEPTIVFNLRDYLL
+265 NEPTIIFNLRDYLL

-297 PIELINASPS
+297 PIELINASPG

-336 NKLSA
+336 NKLNA
-341 FFSKHHDK
+341 FFSKHPDK

-364 ALYMPQSS
+364 ALYMPQSN
-372 DGFDDFR
+372 DDLDDFR

-391 AKKNCYGFPKIF
+391 AKKNRYGFPRIF
-403 DVADIEQEEREVIE
+403 DVADIEQKEREVIE
-417 WREKNRASKQSYK
+417 WREKKKASKQSYK
-430 QNLQINKIANDLKRD
+430 KNLQINKIANDLKRN
-445 KAVDKRA
+445 KVVDKRT

-478 SASLSK
+478 STSLSK

-497 LNYVLIDNIQH
+497 LNYALIDNIQH
-508 NTLDDTLDFTFIV
+508 NTLDDTLDFTFII

-550 HIGKLGSFE
+550 HIGELGSFE
-559 SRERALEWVRLTQ
+559 SRERALEWVRLSQT
-572 AKLIVETPREA
+572 KLIIETPKEA
-583 LKNAQLS
+583 LKNAELS

-598 CIFNGAYRFQNN
+598 CIFNGAYRFQND

-619 KQNSHPNKEEQA
+619 K
-631 MPKR
+631 